1 MYDGW
6 VVIDETGFL
15 TAAELTKGM
24 LEGQG
29 IPCFIMNQQ
38 DSAYPQ
44 IGDIQILV
52 APENVVRAKYL
63 IQKSREEEE

>member
-1 MYDGW
+1 M
-6 VVIDETGFL
+6 IDETGFL

-24 LEGQG
+24 LEEHE

-52 APENVVRAKYL
+52 APEHVVRAKYL
-63 IQKSREEEE
+63 IQKSREDHE